1 MEEVK
6 WDEIKANPAMIDVNK
21 LIITINY
28 KDSGAVFI
36 PVNSITQWSV
46 ECSGTSRNPR
56 WIALVTAGDKS
67 WAFPH
72 QFKRKKLAYGFITSL
87 AMMYGFEI
95 ISTNELLD
103 AWASEDAESE
113 SESEFE
119 ESSESKDT
127 EETETVKE

>member
-28 KDSGAVFI
+28 KDSEAVFI

-56 WIALVTAGDKS
+56 WIALVTVGDKS

-72 QFKRKKLAYGFITSL
+72 QFKRRKLAYGFITSL

-95 ISTNELLD
+95 VSTDELLN
-103 AWASEDAESE
+103 AWASEDT
-113 SESEFE
+113 ESEFE
-119 ESSESKDT
+119 ESSESKDK

>member
-6 WDEIKANPAMIDVNK
+6 WDEIKANPAMIDANK

-28 KDSGAVFI
+28 KDGEAAFI

-56 WIALVTAGDKS
+56 WIALVTVGDKS
-67 WAFPH
+67 WEFPH
-72 QFKRKKLAYGFITSL
+72 QFKRRKLAYGFITSL

-95 ISTNELLD
+95 VSTDELLN
-103 AWASEDAESE
+103 AWASEDAE

>member
-6 WDEIKANPAMIDVNK
+6 WDEIKANPAMIDANK

-28 KDSGAVFI
+28 KDGEAAFI

-56 WIALVTAGDKS
+56 WIALVTVGDKS
-67 WAFPH
+67 WEFPY
-72 QFKRKKLAYGFITSL
+72 QFKRRKLAYGFITSL

-95 ISTNELLD
+95 VSTDELLN
-103 AWASEDAESE
+103 AWASEDT
-113 SESEFE
+113 ESEFE

>member
-1 MEEVK
+1 MEKVK
-6 WDEIKANPAMIDVNK
+6 WDEIKANPAMIDASK

-28 KDSGAVFI
+28 KDGEAAFI

-56 WIALVTAGDKS
+56 WIALVTVGDKS
-67 WAFPH
+67 WEFPH
-72 QFKRKKLAYGFITSL
+72 QFKRRKLAYGFITSL

-95 ISTNELLD
+95 VSTDELLN
-103 AWASEDAESE
+103 AWANEDAESE
-113 SESEFE
+113 SESE
-119 ESSESKDT
+119 ESSENKDT